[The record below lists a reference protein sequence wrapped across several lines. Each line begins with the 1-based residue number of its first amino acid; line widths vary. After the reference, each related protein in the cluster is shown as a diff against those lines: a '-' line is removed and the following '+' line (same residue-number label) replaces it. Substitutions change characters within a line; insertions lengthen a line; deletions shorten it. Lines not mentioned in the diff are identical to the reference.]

1 MYDVVVAGGGPAGS
15 AAALTLARAGR
26 SVLLADAGTG
36 PPPVGE
42 ALPAAA
48 RPLLRDLDVADA
60 VPGPGHLPR
69 LTMLSAWGSPAVS
82 ATDSVADPHGPGWHL
97 DRALFDRRLRD
108 AARAAG
114 ARVETRAFVRAPAR
128 RADGTWALAL
138 RTPGGRQLLCCRWL
152 VDATGRRAAIA
163 VACGATRRIEDHL
176 IALHRT
182 EHPEAPRPEA
192 QRPEAQHPEA
202 ERPEAPRPEAEH
214 PEGAPGPALV
224 ASAPDGW
231 WYTAPLPSGLLL
243 VARFTD
249 ADLPAARARA
259 GFRRAAAHT
268 SRLEPVTGDGWI
280 AAGDAAATFDPLS
293 SQGILTALATGLA
306 AGRALDARLGGDR
319 DAPRRYAARIAAITA
334 AHRRNRLDHYALERR
349 WPTAPFWRR
358 RHTAPPP
365 TRPEPHDTH
374 HAHSPSISQH
384 SQCRPSG

>member
-26 SVLLADAGTG
+26 SVLLADAGAG
-36 PPPVGE
+36 PPQVGE

-48 RPLLRDLDVADA
+48 RPLLRDLAVADA

-69 LTMLSAWGSPAVS
+69 LTMLSAWGSPAVA
-82 ATDSVADPHGPGWHL
+82 ATESVADPHGPGWHL
-97 DRALFDRRLRD
+97 DRGLFDGRLRD

-114 ARVETRAFVRAPAR
+114 VRVEARAIVRAPVR

-138 RTPGGRQLLCCRWL
+138 RTPEGRQLLCCRWL

-163 VACGATRRIEDHL
+163 VACGATRTIEDRL

-182 EHPEAPRPEA
+182 ERPGT
-192 QRPEAQHPEA
+192 
-202 ERPEAPRPEAEH
+202 ERPEAHHPETERPETER
-214 PEGAPGPALV
+214 PEGASGPALV

-231 WYTAPLPSGLLL
+231 WYTAPLPSGLVL

-249 ADLPAARARA
+249 ADLPPARAHA

-293 SQGILTALATGLA
+293 SQGILTALATGMA
-306 AGRALDARLGGDR
+306 AGRALDAHLAGDR
-319 DAPRRYAARIAAITA
+319 AALRRYAARIAAITA

-349 WPTAPFWRR
+349 WPAALFWRR
-358 RHTAPPP
+358 RHIATPPAN
-365 TRPEPHDTH
+365 PEPHDTH
-374 HAHSPSISQH
+374 PAHFDH
-384 SQCRPSG
+384 SR